1 MLDRVIPSEF
11 DKYFELFL
19 GGAAL
24 FFHLI
29 SNRKLS
35 FFPYLSDLNKEL
47 IITYKIVK
55 DNVSELL
62 QLIKLLSVSIYPQS
76 L

>member
-1 MLDRVIPSEF
+1 VLDRVIPSEF
-11 DKYFELFL
+11 DKYFEPFL

-47 IITYKIVK
+47 IITYKIATQNTDMLTMIK
-55 DNVSELL
+55 SNLLVSL
-62 QLIKLLSVSIYPQS
+62 KN
-76 L
+76 